1 MTVGNRSVGPVHSVK
16 AAWGLFCCLL
26 AILCCPAA
34 IMAQEIHGQQDSS
47 VHAAGPSPTISH
59 SAGRS
64 IEIWGASAEK
74 ARLRTRYGTK
84 KERSLHITSFRIVKH
99 VLEQGFGTI
108 SLTNDII
115 PIVIATRTPHY
126 RDTSFRRMERVTD
139 NQGISKDV
147 PVDVDSLIYM
157 ARTIYGFGWAPLGIR
172 YTTPKTFGMNGT
184 IGFSAGALYFNRR
197 MPDPR
202 ETRFNFTLDGYAL
215 VSIPVPLFSGQRIQG
230 GFHYNHISNA
240 HSGRSN
246 PGMNT
251 PMWTVGWSLNR

>member
-1 MTVGNRSVGPVHSVK
+1 
-16 AAWGLFCCLL
+16 
-26 AILCCPAA
+26 
-34 IMAQEIHGQQDSS
+34 MAQDIPDRQDSS
-47 VHAAGPSPTISH
+47 VALAGTSPSIAP

-84 KERSLHITSFRIVKH
+84 KERSLHLTSFRIVKP
-99 VLEQGFGTI
+99 VLQRGFGTI

-115 PIVIATRTPHY
+115 PIVVATRTPHY
-126 RDTSFRRMERVTD
+126 RDTSFRRMERITD
-139 NQGISKDV
+139 NQGISRDV

-157 ARTIYGFGWAPLGIR
+157 SRTVYGFGWAPLGIR
-172 YTTPKTFGMNGT
+172 YTTPKTLGMNGT

-215 VSIPVPLFSGQRIQG
+215 VSIPVPLFSGHRIQG